1 MNKSAA
7 DPSPPA
13 PVARIGRSV
22 ALVGSDGAGK
32 STVAREVVR
41 RLPFDA
47 GYLYMGVN
55 LEASPVMLPTTR
67 LLLALKRR
75 RGGGTDMTVGSSEH
89 AHRGGPLGTVRR
101 LVRITNWIAEEAYRA
116 VLARRM
122 RRRGAVVVF
131 DRHFFCDYYAGAIAP
146 TTERRPIDTR
156 IHGFVLE
163 RWYPRPDLTLF
174 LDAPPEVLV
183 ARKAGDRLERVA
195 RRRQEFLALSS
206 VLPAFDVVDADRPLE
221 AVVEEVVERIV
232 AFVEGGT
239 RADASRDAAAMAPHP
254 TIAREPTVAPEPT
267 ATDEDD
273 APENAAAA
281 TTEPAGTTEDDIA
294 GQVAGDIRMPD
305 GREIPVAGD
314 TTGVLLMDSTP
325 AAGA

>member
-7 DPSPPA
+7 DSTPRA
-13 PVARIGRSV
+13 PVERIGRSV

-41 RLPFDA
+41 RLPFEA

-67 LLLALKRR
+67 VALALKRR

-89 AHRGGPLGTVRR
+89 AHRGGPLGTIRR

-116 VLARRM
+116 VLARRIQG
-122 RRRGAVVVF
+122 RGAVVVF

-156 IHGFVLE
+156 IHGFVLD

-221 AVVEEVVERIV
+221 AVVEEVVARIV
-232 AFVEGGT
+232 AFVESGT
-239 RADASRDAAAMAPHP
+239 RADSSHDAA
-254 TIAREPTVAPEPT
+254 TIAPQAMVAPEPS
-267 ATDEDD
+267 AADADD
-273 APENAAAA
+273 APEHAAAA
-281 TTEPAGTTEDDIA
+281 STEPAATESAATTEDDIA
-294 GQVAGDIRMPD
+294 GRVAGDIRMPD
-305 GREIPVAGD
+305 DREILVAGD
-314 TTGVLLMDSTP
+314 RTGVLQMDSTP
-325 AAGA
+325 ATGA